1 MLTTI
6 VGLGIVAVLLIGPVA
21 AALARAQWVQ
31 REPRAVLVLWQA
43 LGLASGLAA
52 GGAVLAAA
60 LAPLAGSLPSA
71 LAAYWRAAAAGD
83 LSGGLDVFHLFL
95 LGAAIGL
102 FGWLLTM
109 TAVSSWRATRCRARQ
124 RELVDLVSTPW
135 PNRVSPARATGAGA
149 RLIDHPAA
157 AAYCLPGPSS
167 RVVITTGALS
177 LLDPDELD
185 AVLAHEH
192 AHLAERHD
200 LLLLPF
206 AAWSEAM
213 FGLAG
218 TQRTRRAV
226 AQLVEMLADDR
237 ACLGRDRAVLATAL
251 ARVGVA
257 GAGGVAPSGAL
268 GSTDLAVL
276 PRVQRLLEP
285 PAPSW
290 WLRTL
295 SYAAA
300 AVTVTAPLWAFA
312 LPLAVA

>member
-1 MLTTI
+1 MLPT
-6 VGLGIVAVLLIGPVA
+6 VAGLGIVAVLLIGPVPA
-21 AALARAQWVQ
+21 VLSRAEWVQ

-43 LGLASGLAA
+43 LGLAGGLAA
-52 GGAVLAAA
+52 GGSVLAAA
-60 LAPLAGSLPSA
+60 LAPLGDSLPA
-71 LAAYWRAAAAGD
+71 AFAAYWR
-83 LSGGLDVFHLFL
+83 SGGRLDVFHLFL
-95 LGAAIGL
+95 LGAAVGL

-109 TAVSSWRATRCRARQ
+109 TAVSSWKATRVRSRQ

-135 PNRVSPARATGAGA
+135 PNRLSPARATGAGA
-149 RLIDHPAA
+149 RLIEHPAA

-177 LLDPDELD
+177 LLDADELD

-206 AAWSEAM
+206 AAWSSAM

-218 TQRTRRAV
+218 TQRVRTAV

-237 ACLGRDRAVLATAL
+237 ACLGRDRAVLAAAL

-257 GAGGVAPSGAL
+257 SSGTTPSGAL
-268 GSTDLAVL
+268 GSTDYAVL

-285 PAPSW
+285 SAPSLL
-290 WLRTL
+290 LRSV

-300 AVTVTAPLWAFA
+300 IVTITVPFWAF
-312 LPLAVA
+312 LVPLAIH